1 MRKIWL
7 IAWSTYKQRIRSGTF
22 LMLTLGVPALMVIAG
37 AIPFFTQG
45 FGDELPV
52 VGYVDQTGQLAPVQQ
67 VSVEEH
73 TLHWMAYDDPAQ
85 AQAAYEQG
93 EIGGYLVVPSGY
105 FEGEQVRYY
114 AEEAPNASL
123 TEGLQNFMRRSM
135 LPGAPQWTLERLTDP
150 MKRTF
155 VDLNTGESVQEG
167 PALIIRIVTP
177 IALAIFMGLAL
188 LFTSSQMGAAVVKE
202 KDQRA
207 MEMVITSI
215 RTSQLVA
222 GKVLGITMLSL
233 TQLAVWGTGVLIATI
248 LLLTGNIDLAGISI
262 PWNAIF
268 WAIMLG
274 VPGYF
279 LYAIAASGLGIIAGD
294 AQQAQQLAGFL
305 GFLGMLPLW
314 FAGMILESPN
324 SATAV
329 GLSLFPFTAPFFNL
343 FRMAFTEVPLWQ
355 LLTSFGI
362 LILSLLAGIWIVT
375 RIFRTAMLMYGQAL
389 RLREIWRA
397 LKQI

>member
-7 IAWSTYKQRIRSGTF
+7 IAWSTYKQRVRSGTF
-22 LMLTLGVPALMVIAG
+22 LMLTLGIPALMVIAG

-52 VGYVDQTGQLAPVQQ
+52 VGYVDQTGQLAPVQD
-67 VSVEEH
+67 VSVEEQ
-73 TLHWMAYDDPAQ
+73 TLHLRAYDDPAQ

-93 EIGGYLVVPSGY
+93 GIGGYLVIPSGY
-105 FEGEQVRYY
+105 FEGEQARYY
-114 AEEAPNASL
+114 AEEAPNVSL
-123 TEGLQNFMRRSM
+123 TEGLQNFMRRAM

-155 VDLNTGESVQEG
+155 VDVNTDESVQEG

-222 GKVLGITMLSL
+222 GKVLGITLLSL
-233 TQLAVWGTGVLIATI
+233 TQLAVWGTGVLIATT
-248 LLLTGNIDLAGISI
+248 LLLTDNIDLAGVSI

-279 LYAIAASGLGIIAGD
+279 LYAIVASGLGIIAGD

-389 RLREIWRA
+389 RPREIWRA
-397 LKQI
+397 LKQV